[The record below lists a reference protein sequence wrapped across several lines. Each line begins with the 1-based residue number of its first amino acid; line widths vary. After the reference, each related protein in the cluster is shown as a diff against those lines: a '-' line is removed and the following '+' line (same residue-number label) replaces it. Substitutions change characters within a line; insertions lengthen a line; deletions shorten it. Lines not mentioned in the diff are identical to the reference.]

1 MGLIFA
7 YDLTKK
13 LTRIPPLEIEDYVT
27 TLQLLD
33 EYYESDDEPKI
44 PDDVSEVLD
53 EYGLS
58 YDCHGFKGVY
68 GFALAAVRGTLA
80 AVDCLINSQ
89 CQIAI
94 NWAGGWH
101 HAKRSEASG
110 FCYLN
115 DIVLGIQHLLSAP
128 RFSSGPI
135 LYIDLDLHHGDGVE
149 EAFAYSP
156 RVITFSVHHGAPGFF
171 PGTGVPDGTGKYF
184 IGARGGRFSCFNL
197 VLAEGANDETWW
209 SGVEPILTA
218 LHASLHPLAVVIQ
231 CGADALSS
239 DPHCTFNL
247 SASLDSTQ
255 QLQSGYVA
263 ALRLVLS
270 WHLPSLILGGG
281 GYHLADTARLWLML
295 TSLSVSSVTNKEIK
309 IDQDIPEH
317 DNFSSFGP
325 DFTLDVHASMRPD
338 LNSTDTVDK
347 EVKRL
352 LKQPCEIEANYME
365 SLLRLVR
372 DNSNEA
378 EDQELIR
385 PGCIEQ
391 TAVQTPKGEER
402 IEEERGLE
410 GSERGCVCQAK
421 VLSFCSAWGHRKG

>member
-1 MGLIFA
+1 MSSVVGIVYSSELLQLSGLSPKYENRFSLVMGLIFA
-7 YDLTKK
+7 YDLAKK
-13 LTRIPPLEIEDYVT
+13 LTRIPPLEMCSSEEMNYLTQFHSKDYVT

-53 EYGLS
+53 EFGLS
-58 YDCHGFKGVY
+58 YDCHGFRGVY
-68 GFALAAVRGTLA
+68 SFALAAVRGTLA
-80 AVDCLINSQ
+80 AADYLINSR

-115 DIVLGIQHLLSAP
+115 DIVLGIQYLLSAP
-128 RFSSGPI
+128 QFSSGPI

-149 EAFAYSP
+149 EAFAYSS
-156 RVITFSVHHGAPGFF
+156 RVITFSVHHGALGFF
-171 PGTGVPDGTGKYF
+171 PGTGVPDFAGKYF
-184 IGARGGRFSCFNL
+184 IGARGGRYSCFNL

-239 DPHCTFNL
+239 DPHRIFNL

-270 WHLPSLILGGG
+270 WHLPTLILGGG

-295 TSLSVSSVTNKEIK
+295 TSLSVSSVTNEEIK

-325 DFTLDVHASMRPD
+325 DFTLDVHSSMRPD

-352 LKQPCEIEANYME
+352 LKQIDDY
-365 SLLRLVR
+365 R
-372 DNSNEA
+372 
-378 EDQELIR
+378 ELH
-385 PGCIEQ
+385 
-391 TAVQTPKGEER
+391 K
-402 IEEERGLE
+402 
-410 GSERGCVCQAK
+410 S
-421 VLSFCSAWGHRKG
+421 